1 MQITQHS
8 RDELLI
14 RSLINFLDCGA
25 VSKGTNVY
33 RYRVSKFLD
42 LTDKVIPFLN
52 KYPILGVKSKDF
64 YDFCNVV
71 NIMKLKQ
78 HLTREGLEQ
87 IRIIKAGMNTGR

>member
-1 MQITQHS
+1 
-8 RDELLI
+8 
-14 RSLINFLDCGA
+14 
-25 VSKGTNVY
+25 VY